1 MRNDIEKYINVS
13 AKIETRDLDWEEAR
27 RVGLTPDERFVLTY
41 FSDIES
47 QTIRYL
53 RMLLQMRTAFQPSIA
68 AFLTTWS
75 YEEFFHGHFLARLM
89 SECGHPLDQDRVEE
103 VGRRSRFNELLEAL
117 FAPLLSKIFSRQ
129 FPAVY
134 MSFGAIQEMTT
145 LRGYE
150 RLAATTRNPVLK
162 ALCERIAR
170 QERRHFAWYF
180 NQAREYL
187 SESKLARILAR
198 RLLELNW
205 VPVGAGVK
213 SEDEVNR
220 LFSILFPAEH
230 GQQVTGE
237 IDSRIGTLPGLQG
250 IRLMT
255 KYFKEGFALECG
267 SHAAAVSS

>member
-1 MRNDIEKYINVS
+1 MSTDIQKYISVS
-13 AKIETRDLDWEEAR
+13 EKIKTDDLDWHLARKTGLAEE
-27 RVGLTPDERFVLTY
+27 ERFVLTY

-53 RMLLQMRTAFQPSIA
+53 RTLLQMKIAFRPSVM

-75 YEEFFHGHFLARLM
+75 YEEFFHGYALARLM
-89 SECGHPLDQDRVEE
+89 AECGHPLEEDRVEG
-103 VGRRSRFNELLEAL
+103 VTRKARFNEWIENTLG
-117 FAPLLSKIFSRQ
+117 PLASRIFSNQ

-150 RLAATTRNPVLK
+150 RLKEKTSNPVLK
-162 ALCERIAR
+162 TLCDRIAR

-180 NQAREYL
+180 NNAREQL
-187 SESKLARILAR
+187 AESGLARWLAR

-213 SEDEVNR
+213 SREEVNR
-220 LFSILFPAEH
+220 LFSILFPGDAGLRLVRE
-230 GQQVTGE
+230 V
-237 IDSRIGTLPGLQG
+237 DAKVGTLPGLEG
-250 IRLMT
+250 IKLMEP
-255 KYFKEGFALECG
+255 YFEECF
-267 SHAAAVSS
+267 S